1 MKHNLFNLAAW
12 FQMDPRRTLVII
24 VVILTLLV
32 ISAALIPNSVV
43 LAGSATSGS

>member
-12 FQMDPRRTLVII
+12 FQIDPRRTLVII
-24 VVILTLLV
+24 VVIVTILL
-32 ISAALIPNSVV
+32 ISAALMPNAVA